1 MLHGF
6 NIPTEELKSDSYKT
20 YPGRADKL
28 ARRAI
33 YTREMHNNNSTEKS
47 TSGILIRLLSNVSQV
62 ASLPQLKKFY
72 RLDDHNAKHDLNP
85 YDNRQGNDRKID
97 LEIDLVALVQNGQEM
112 I

>member
-1 MLHGF
+1 MFHGF

-33 YTREMHNNNSTEKS
+33 YALEMHITTIPRKP
-47 TSGILIRLLSNVSQV
+47 TSGILIRLLSNVSQL

-72 RLDDHNAKHDLNP
+72 RLNDHNAKHDLNP
-85 YDNRQGNDRKID
+85 YDNRQANGRKID
-97 LEIDLVALVQNGQEM
+97 LEIDLVALVRNGQDM

>member
-1 MLHGF
+1 
-6 NIPTEELKSDSYKT
+6 
-20 YPGRADKL
+20 
-28 ARRAI
+28 
-33 YTREMHNNNSTEKS
+33 MHNNNSTEKS

-85 YDNRQGNDRKID
+85 YDNCQGNGRKID
-97 LEIDLVALVQNGQEM
+97 LKIDLVALVRNGQEM